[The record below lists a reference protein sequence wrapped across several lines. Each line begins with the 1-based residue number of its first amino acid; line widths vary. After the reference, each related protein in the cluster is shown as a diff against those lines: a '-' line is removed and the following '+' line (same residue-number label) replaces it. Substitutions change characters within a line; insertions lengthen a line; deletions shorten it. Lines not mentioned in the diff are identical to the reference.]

1 VTLIRRPARDRSSP
15 GVVERPVQIPA
26 LSRVR
31 QHARILDSN
40 FHREVGWRSAKG
52 LQRQVHKYGP
62 ARLESACE
70 RALVF
75 GARSYKPVERMLK
88 LGRETTPLPGAEP
101 AERAPIAHE
110 NVRGPE
116 YYN

>member
-1 VTLIRRPARDRSSP
+1 LSDSSTTSQRAAQQRGAAKAALAAPA
-15 GVVERPVQIPA
+15 VV
-26 LSRVR
+26 S
-31 QHARILDSN
+31 
-40 FHREVGWRSAKG
+40 G
-52 LQRQVHKYGP
+52 
-62 ARLESACE
+62 E

-88 LGRETTPLPGAEP
+88 LGLESTPLPGAEP
-101 AERAPIAHE
+101 AENTPIVHE